1 MICYYRF
8 PGERMQ
14 KSVFYAIAG
23 ISIAVTAASLGFS
36 ASRLLTARSFAP
48 PPAVTARSTAADTA
62 RTVSLPPE
70 RWTNLFAPD
79 KGMEIPSKVAG
90 SGGKAAAPKTNFVLL
105 GTVTSDSRQA
115 RRAILWAE
123 GMKEP
128 RLEREG
134 AELEPGVRLSLVE
147 RDFVFL
153 DRGKEREKLELLPV
167 GSKTR
172 AVAPPAA
179 PVTGAGA
186 SAPAAVPGEIRVTR
200 LGDNLFSLDEATV
213 SQLTGNINQY
223 MTNVRLIPYFEGNK
237 SAGYRIAAIR
247 PGSAFEQ
254 LGFRGGDVI
263 QQVNS
268 VELSTP
274 DKIFTIFQN
283 LKDEKRVTVDIL
295 RQGQKNSINY
305 EIR

>member
-1 MICYYRF
+1 
-8 PGERMQ
+8 MQ
-14 KSVFYAIAG
+14 KSAFFAIVG
-23 ISIAVTAASLGFS
+23 ISIVVTAASLGFS
-36 ASRLLTARSFAP
+36 ASRLLSSRT
-48 PPAVTARSTAADTA
+48 PAASPAGPAARSTTADAPRVAA
-62 RTVSLPPE
+62 LPPE

-79 KGMEIPSKVAG
+79 KGMEIPSKIAG
-90 SGGKAAAPKTNFVLL
+90 SGEKSAAPKTNFVLL
-105 GTVTSDSRQA
+105 GTVTSDLRQA

-153 DRGKEREKLELLPV
+153 ERGKVREKLELLPV

-172 AVAPPAA
+172 ALAPPAP
-179 PVTGAGA
+179 PVAGGSLPG
-186 SAPAAVPGEIRVTR
+186 SAAAPGEIRVTR

-213 SQLTGNINQY
+213 TQLTGNINQY
-223 MTNVRLIPYFEGNK
+223 MTNVRLIPYFEGNR

-263 QQVNS
+263 QQINS

-274 DKIFTIFQN
+274 DKMFTIFQN
-283 LKDEKRVTVDIL
+283 LKDEKRVTVNIL
-295 RQGQKNSINY
+295 RQGQKSSINY